1 MSVSGFVK
9 SMWITKKNKVSMV
22 PENIALQCLQQIL
35 TSLLKALLIGPVNG
49 AVLKRMKISEKVL
62 ESWIKSL
69 DDIES

>member
-1 MSVSGFVK
+1 
-9 SMWITKKNKVSMV
+9 MV

-62 ESWIKSL
+62 ES
-69 DDIES
+69 

>member
-1 MSVSGFVK
+1 MSGFVK

-49 AVLKRMKISEKVL
+49 AVVKRMKISEKVL
-62 ESWIKSL
+62 GSWLKSL